1 MQTFILTDL
10 RTEVGN
16 DTEGTHL
23 QTKEMDMSSQMKYMH
38 KKYRE
43 KIALKR
49 LSDTLWYLMGIS
61 DTLRKG

>member
-1 MQTFILTDL
+1 MNASLK
-10 RTEVGN
+10 
-16 DTEGTHL
+16 
-23 QTKEMDMSSQMKYMH
+23 KEMDMSSQMKYMH

-61 DTLRKG
+61 DTLSKG